1 MLHAACCMLPVAG
14 LSLFRVKVCSTT
26 AAAAAAAVVHLLQI
40 FLQACRTGK
49 VTALAEPQ
57 SAAVFVCQRS
67 VENLKIS
74 SHN

>member
-1 MLHAACCMLPVAG
+1 MLPVAG